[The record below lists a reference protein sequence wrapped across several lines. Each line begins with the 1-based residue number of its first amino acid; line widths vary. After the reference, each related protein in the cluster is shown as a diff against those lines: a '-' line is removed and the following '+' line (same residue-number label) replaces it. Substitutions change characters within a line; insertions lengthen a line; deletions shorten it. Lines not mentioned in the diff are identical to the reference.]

1 MKATVRFIV
10 EYEMEVEIKTTLE
23 PGHYEFE
30 GFIVENDEVF
40 DELKRLQEIISEQ
53 IDILENEQCQ
63 YVEQSLNFTTLYIA
77 ENT

>member
-30 GFIVENDEVF
+30 GFNVEDDEVF
-40 DELKRLQEIISEQ
+40 DELKRLQDEIDVFIP
-53 IDILENEQCQ
+53 ENETCE
-63 YVEQSLNFTTLYIA
+63 YVSQSLNFTTLEI
-77 ENT
+77 